1 MDRTAELEQRITKA
15 MDRLKAQAGSAV
27 ALQDKLAQL
36 QKRRDG
42 DLAELDALVAELK
55 PLVEED

>member
-27 ALQDKLAQL
+27 ALQDKLSEL
-36 QKRRDG
+36 QKRREG